1 MKEGLLCQVCCALI
15 AENSPFTNLLLGG
28 NAQNVDLLQQFR
40 RIRAKAVKGSYV
52 LSAKGIWFST
62 MYAKIAGQ
70 YILKEKLQRGNEFM
84 TKEQKDKCHAI
95 IHTASAAA
103 GAVGAG
109 LAQIPAGDNA
119 LLTPIQLTMTISLG
133 KVFDIYL
140 TESAALA
147 LATTVAVHR
156 IGRAVSQFLI
166 GWIPGIGN
174 AINAT
179 TAAALTESMGWMLAE
194 QFSKEANA

>member
-1 MKEGLLCQVCCALI
+1 M
-15 AENSPFTNLLLGG
+15 
-28 NAQNVDLLQQFR
+28 DLLQQFR
-40 RIRAKAVKGSYV
+40 RIKAKAAKDNYV
-52 LSAKGIWFST
+52 LYAKGTWSLT
-62 MYAKIAGQ
+62 MYVRTAGQ

-133 KVFDIYL
+133 KVFDIHL

-147 LATTVAVHR
+147 LTTTLAVHQ
-156 IGRAVSQFLI
+156 IGRAASQFLV

-179 TAAALTESMGWMLAE
+179 TAAALTESMGWLLAE